1 MIIVDA
7 VHGATDIT
15 VLGVISKLIG
25 WAAGILGAYLV
36 WRIRTKEAENKDLKK
51 VVYDTRSDL
60 EKHKVEDKLI
70 KQSFET
76 YKEYKEKEDEGF
88 KNLLSGLG
96 KKIDGLITKFDDLK
110 EDIHTLD
117 KTIAGIKTP

>member
-1 MIIVDA
+1 MIVDV
-7 VHGATDIT
+7 VHGAGDLT

-36 WRIRTKEAENKDLKK
+36 WRIRTKESENKELKK
-51 VVYDTRSDL
+51 VVYDTRNDL

-70 KQSFET
+70 KQSFEN

-96 KKIDGLITKFDDLK
+96 KKIDGLISKFGELK
-110 EDIHTLD
+110 DDIHELD
-117 KTIAGIKTP
+117 NKIVGIKTK